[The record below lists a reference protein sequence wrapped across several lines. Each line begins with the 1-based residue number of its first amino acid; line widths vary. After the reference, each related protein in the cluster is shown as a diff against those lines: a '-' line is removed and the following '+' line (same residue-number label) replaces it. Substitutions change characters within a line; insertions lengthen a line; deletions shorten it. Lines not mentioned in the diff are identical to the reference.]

1 MRQVVNDHVNFKQHS
16 VYVLGIIFHIKK
28 SLINNI
34 FAKSSSPPPLLS
46 NLHAQICPKCSVNRP
61 KKMYDI
67 YPTIK
72 SLFILAFTAFAAA
85 LGQCCESKHSA
96 DE

>member
-1 MRQVVNDHVNFKQHS
+1 
-16 VYVLGIIFHIKK
+16 
-28 SLINNI
+28 
-34 FAKSSSPPPLLS
+34 
-46 NLHAQICPKCSVNRP
+46 
-61 KKMYDI
+61 MYDI

-96 DE
+96 DEWSEGQTNIT